1 MNHTDR
7 VVHWVLSSL
16 ELETTLFHLGQYCGN
31 WRASVAGRLRAGFH
45 LVLHGD
51 CWLHLPGDMAPVQL
65 RAGDAVFFLR
75 DVPHHLGP
83 HAEPQACVADGEML
97 SLDALLP
104 PSLSSTGLACGF
116 FDFRPGLS
124 EVLLAPFPDYLVLRG
139 EGGERDD
146 ADDGLAATCA
156 LFDLILAE
164 ARRGGSEP
172 SPLIARLIDLLFFY
186 VVRHLAAR
194 DDVAQ
199 GLWPLLR
206 SAEFSGLMLA
216 LIRHPE
222 RAWTV
227 EAMAAL
233 VHMSRA
239 TFCKRFVEASGQSP
253 AAFLLLLRM
262 KVAEQLLGSRCSIA
276 QAAERVGY
284 RSEAA
289 FARAF
294 KKVTGLQPGAM
305 RRQGQRLS
313 LS

>member
-16 ELETTLFHLGQYCGN
+16 ELETTLFHIGQYCGT
-31 WRASVAGRLRAGFH
+31 WRASVAGRMRAGFH
-45 LVLHGD
+45 LVLHGA
-51 CWLHLPGDMAPVQL
+51 CWLHLPGEQRRSYL
-65 RAGDAVFFLR
+65 QAGDAVFFLR
-75 DVPHHLGP
+75 DVPHYLGQ
-83 HAEPQACVADGEML
+83 HDDPQACLPVAGMQPLDLSVAD
-97 SLDALLP
+97 A
-104 PSLSSTGLACGF
+104 TGLACGF
-116 FDFRPGLS
+116 FDFRPGFS
-124 EVLLAPFPDYLVLRG
+124 EVLLAPFPDYLVLPAG
-139 EGGERDD
+139 TAALGGTR
-146 ADDGLAATCA
+146 A

-164 ARRGGSEP
+164 ARRGDAEP
-172 SPLIARLIDLLFFY
+172 SPLIARLVDLLFFY

-194 DDVAQ
+194 EDVAQ

-216 LIRHPE
+216 LIQHPE
-222 RAWTV
+222 RPWSV
-227 EAMAAL
+227 ETMAEL

-239 TFCKRFVEASGQSP
+239 TFSKRFTEACGQPP

-262 KVAEQLLGSRCSIA
+262 KIASQLLAGRCSIA

-294 KKVTGLQPGAM
+294 KKATGAQPGAY
-305 RRQGQRLS
+305 RRQGQRAPATGAAFAPT
-313 LS
+313 

>member
-16 ELETTLFHLGQYCGN
+16 ELETTLFHLGQYCGT

-45 LVLHGD
+45 VVLHGE
-51 CWLHLPGDMAPVQL
+51 CWLHLPGAAAPARLQP
-65 RAGDAVFFLR
+65 GDAVFFLR

-83 HAEPQACVADGEML
+83 HAEPQACLADSAML
-97 SLDALLP
+97 PLDVDIP
-104 PSLSSTGLACGF
+104 PAQSATGLACGF

-124 EVLLAPFPDYLVLRG
+124 EALLAPFPDYLVLRARDG
-139 EGGERDD
+139 EG
-146 ADDGLAATCA
+146 DGDLAGTHA
-156 LFDLILAE
+156 LFGLIVAE

-172 SPLIARLIDLLFFY
+172 SPLIARLVDLLFFY

-194 DDVAQ
+194 DDVAK

-222 RAWTV
+222 RTWTV

-233 VHMSRA
+233 AHMSRA
-239 TFCKRFVEASGQSP
+239 TFCKRFAEASGQSP

-262 KVAEQLLGSRCSIA
+262 KVAEQLLGGRCSIA

-294 KKVTGLQPGAM
+294 KKATGVQPGAM